1 MRLLNLFSLSTFLI
15 YSLSVNAAERTRL
28 VILVD
33 GGKQA
38 GEQIVEKGDD
48 GWVNVTFTYKDNG
61 RGPEI
66 KERYRLAADGG
77 FAEYHATGKTMFGSD
92 VKDDM
97 IREGDQ
103 VSWSSTS
110 EKGKSSVSGPAFYS
124 PINSSMEPM
133 SVALAHMAKNNV
145 GQVTLLPNSTM
156 QATVVDSH
164 TISRNGENRTVELLK
179 LTGIGLTPV
188 FVWSTT
194 GKTARVFALIIPG
207 YMTMIEEG
215 WESAAVVMTAKQQAA
230 ESKVLAEFAEKTLK
244 PLPGLTVIRNVRVFD
259 SAKAS
264 LGAASDVYVLRGKI
278 TAVLPAGS
286 PSKGA
291 DNIVDGNGRVLLP
304 GLFDM
309 HGHIGP
315 WDGPLNLANGVTS
328 SRDMGNDNA
337 TLQGYIDQQADGNL
351 LLPNIIATGFLEGE
365 SAFSA
370 RNGFVIKDLA
380 GAKEAIDWYAQ
391 HGYPQLKIYNSFPK
405 EILTDTVAY
414 AHLRGLRVSGHIPV
428 FLRAENAVNAG
439 YDEIQHINQLMLNF
453 LVKPDTDT
461 RTLERFYLP
470 AEQVADLDLNSKPV
484 RDFIDLLVKKGVNVD
499 PTLATFDF
507 IRQRDGEL
515 AKPYAAISSH
525 MPLELQRSFRAGTM
539 KIPDDAT
546 FNRYNK
552 SYEKMVAF
560 VGQMYRAGVPL
571 VAGTDA
577 LAGFT
582 VHSELELYVQA
593 GLTPAQALQV
603 ATLNGAKY
611 SRMENSRGQ
620 IKPGYVADLVL
631 VDGDPTVNIADL
643 RKVALVFT
651 QGGVLSPTKVF
662 EMMGIKPFVSTVP
675 EVQQTAKPESASA
688 SGGNAASHFDGLRH
702 IH

>member
-1 MRLLNLFSLSTFLI
+1 MRLLSLFSLSTVLVF
-15 YSLSVNAAERTRL
+15 SLSVNATERVRH
-28 VILVD
+28 VILFD
-33 GGKQA
+33 GGKQG
-38 GEQIVEKGDD
+38 GEQVVETADD

-66 KERYRLAADGG
+66 SERYRLAADGG
-77 FAEYHATGKTMFGSD
+77 FAEYQATGKTMFGSEI
-92 VKDDM
+92 KDDM
-97 IREGDQ
+97 LREGNK
-103 VSWSSTS
+103 VKWVSTS
-110 EKGKSSVSGPAFYS
+110 EKGETSISGPAFYS
-124 PINSSMEPM
+124 PINGSLMPLSI
-133 SVALAHMAKNNV
+133 ALPALKAGKPVN
-145 GQVTLLPNSTM
+145 LLPGGSMLGTI
-156 QATVVDSH
+156 VDRH
-164 TISRNGENRTVELLK
+164 TIIANGKSRAVELMK
-179 LTGIGLTPV
+179 LTGVGLSPSFFWV
-188 FVWSTT
+188 TT
-194 GKTARVFALIIPG
+194 DEDPHVFAMIIPG

-215 WESAAVVMTAKQQAA
+215 WESAAVAMTAKQQAA
-230 ESKVLAEFAEKTLK
+230 ESKVLSEFAEKTLK

-259 SAKAS
+259 SVKAS
-264 LGAASDVYVLRGKI
+264 LGAVSDVYVLRGKI

-291 DNIVDGNGRVLLP
+291 DNSVDGNGRMLLP

-337 TLQGYIDQQADGNL
+337 TLQEFIDQQAAGKL
-351 LLPNIIATGFLEGE
+351 LLPNIVPTGFLEGE

-380 GAKEAIDWYAQ
+380 GAKQAIDWYAQ

-405 EILTDTVAY
+405 EILVDTVAY

-428 FLRAENAVNAG
+428 FLRAEDAVNAG

-470 AEQVADLDLNSKPV
+470 AEKVADLDLNSKPV
-484 RDFIDLLVKKGVNVD
+484 RDFVDLLVKKGVEVD

-515 AKPYAAISSH
+515 AKPYAAISNH
-525 MPLELQRSFRAGTM
+525 MPLEIQRSFRAGSM
-539 KIPDDAT
+539 KIPDEAT

-571 VAGTDA
+571 LAGTDA
-577 LAGFT
+577 LTGFT

-611 SRMENSRGQ
+611 SRLENSRGQ

-651 QGGVLSPTKVF
+651 QGGVISPTQVF
-662 EMMGIKPFVSTVP
+662 EMMGIKPFVTAVP
-675 EVQQTAKPESASA
+675 EVKQTVKPESAGT
-688 SGGNAASHFDGLRH
+688 SGGKSVTQFDGLQHRH
-702 IH
+702 

>member
-1 MRLLNLFSLSTFLI
+1 MRILTTLSLCTALI
-15 YSLSVNAAERTRL
+15 YSFSVNAAERIRH
-28 VILVD
+28 VILFD
-33 GGKQA
+33 GGKQG
-38 GEQIVEKGDD
+38 GEQVVETTDD

-77 FAEYHATGKTMFGSD
+77 FAEYHATGKTTFGSE
-92 VKDDM
+92 VKDDFV
-97 IREGDQ
+97 RSGNE
-103 VSWSSTS
+103 VVWTSTS
-110 EKGKSSVSGPAFYS
+110 EKGKASISGPAFYS
-124 PINSSMEPM
+124 PINGSLMSLSITLPALSTGKPVNLIPGGSMT
-133 SVALAHMAKNNV
+133 
-145 GQVTLLPNSTM
+145 G
-156 QATVVDSH
+156 TVVDKQ
-164 TISRNGENRTVELLK
+164 TIVQNGQSRTVNLIK
-179 LTGIGLTPV
+179 LTGVGLAPS
-188 FVWSTT
+188 FFWITT
-194 GKTARVFALIIPG
+194 GKDPHVFAMIIPG
-207 YMTMIEEG
+207 YMAMIEEG
-215 WESAAVVMTAKQQAA
+215 WDSGIAAMTSKQQVA
-230 ESKVLAEFAEKTLK
+230 ESKVLAEFAEKVLK
-244 PLPGLTVIRNVRVFD
+244 PLPGLTAIRNVRVFN
-259 SAKAS
+259 SVTAS
-264 LGAASDVYVLRGKI
+264 LGKASDVYVLRGKI

-286 PSKGA
+286 PSMGA
-291 DNIVDGNGRVLLP
+291 ENSVDGNGRVLIP

-337 TLQGYIDQQADGNL
+337 TLQGFINQQSEGKL
-351 LLPNIIATGFLEGE
+351 LLPNIIPAGFLEGE

-380 GAKEAIDWYAQ
+380 GAKQAIDWYVQ

-405 EILTDTVAY
+405 EILVDTVAY

-428 FLRAENAVNAG
+428 FLRAEDAVNAG

-470 AEQVADLDLNSKPV
+470 AEKVAELDLNSKPV
-484 RDFIDLLVKKGVNVD
+484 RDFIDLLVKKGVAVD

-507 IRQRDGEL
+507 IRQRDGEIS
-515 AKPYAAISSH
+515 KPYAAISNH
-525 MPLELQRSFRAGTM
+525 MPLEIQRSLRAGSM
-539 KIPDDAT
+539 KIPDEAT
-546 FNRYNK
+546 YNRYNK

-560 VGQMYRAGVPL
+560 VGMMYRAGAPL

-577 LAGFT
+577 LTGFT

-603 ATLNGAKY
+603 ATLNGAKF
-611 SRMENSRGQ
+611 SRLENSHGQ

-631 VDGDPTVNIADL
+631 VDGDPTTNISDL

-651 QGGVLSPTKVF
+651 QDGVLSPTQVF
-662 EMMGIKPFVSTVP
+662 EMMGIKPFVTAVP
-675 EVQQTAKPESASA
+675 EVKQTAKPESAGA
-688 SGGNAASHFDGLRH
+688 SGGKSAAHFDGLRH
-702 IH
+702 VH

>member
-1 MRLLNLFSLSTFLI
+1 MRLLSFFSLSTALI
-15 YSLSVNAAERTRL
+15 YSLSVNAAERIRH
-28 VILVD
+28 VILFD
-33 GGKQA
+33 GGKQG
-38 GEQIVEKGDD
+38 GEQVVETADD
-48 GWVNVTFTYKDNG
+48 GWVKVTFTYKDNG

-66 KERYRLAADGG
+66 SERYRLAADGG
-77 FAEYHATGKTMFGSD
+77 FAEYHATGKTMFGSE

-97 IREGDQ
+97 LREGNK
-103 VSWSSTS
+103 VSWVSTS
-110 EKGKSSVSGPAFYS
+110 EKGETSISGPAFYS
-124 PINSSMEPM
+124 PINGSLMPLSI
-133 SVALAHMAKNNV
+133 ALPA
-145 GQVTLLPNSTM
+145 LSTGKPVNLVPGGRM
-156 QATVVDSH
+156 LATVVDSH
-164 TISRNGENRTVELLK
+164 SMIRNGQNRTVNLIK
-179 LTGIGLTPV
+179 LTGVGLAPSFFWVTISKDPH
-188 FVWSTT
+188 
-194 GKTARVFALIIPG
+194 VFALIIPG

-215 WESAAVVMTAKQQAA
+215 WDSGIAAMTAKQQVA
-230 ESKVLAEFAEKTLK
+230 ESKVLTEFAQKVLK

-259 SAKAS
+259 SVKAS
-264 LGAASDVYVLRGKI
+264 LSEASDVYVLRNKI

-286 PSKGA
+286 PTMGA
-291 DNIVDGNGRVLLP
+291 DNSVDGNDRVLLP

-337 TLQGYIDQQADGNL
+337 TLQGLIDQQAAGKL
-351 LLPNIIATGFLEGE
+351 LLPNIVPTGFLEGE

-370 RNGFVIKDLA
+370 RNGFVIKDLT
-380 GAKEAIDWYAQ
+380 GAKQAIDWYAQ

-405 EILTDTVAY
+405 EILVDTVAY

-428 FLRAENAVNAG
+428 FLRAEDAVNAG

-470 AEQVADLDLNSKPV
+470 AEKVADIDLNSKPV
-484 RDFIDLLVKKGVNVD
+484 RDFVDLLVKKGVEVD
-499 PTLATFDF
+499 PTLAIFDF

-515 AKPYAAISSH
+515 SKPYAAISNH
-525 MPLELQRSFRAGTM
+525 MPLEIQRSFRAGSM
-539 KIPDDAT
+539 KIPDEAT

-552 SYEKMVAF
+552 SYEKMIAF

-571 VAGTDA
+571 LAGTDA

-582 VHSELELYVQA
+582 LHSELELYVQA

-611 SRMENSRGQ
+611 SRLENSRGQ

-651 QGGVLSPTKVF
+651 QGGVISPTKVF
-662 EMMGIKPFVSTVP
+662 EMMGIKPFVTAVP
-675 EVQQTAKPESASA
+675 EVKQTVKPESAGT
-688 SGGNAASHFDGLRH
+688 SGGKSATQFDGLRH